1 MVKVYAVVLVV
12 GVFALIAW
20 IVARAFAVNI
30 DRDSIDPEQRF
41 GIPGRRIVAAMAG
54 FGMAGMSAEFSPVV
68 LSWPVAAVLPL
79 VGGAAAAWHAGRVGS
94 GEADADPAPQT
105 AWVP

>member
-41 GIPGRRIVAAMAG
+41 GIPGRRIVAAM
-54 FGMAGMSAEFSPVV
+54 VV
-68 LSWPVAAVLPL
+68 LAVL
-79 VGGAAAAWHAGRVGS
+79 GGAAAAWYAGWVGS
-94 GEADADPAPQT
+94 DEDDADPAPET
-105 AWVP
+105 A

>member
-41 GIPGRRIVAAMAG
+41 GIPGRRIVAAMVG
-54 FGMAGMSAEFSPVV
+54 FGMAGMSAEFSP
-68 LSWPVAAVLPL
+68 LDISWPVASVLAVL
-79 VGGAAAAWHAGRVGS
+79 GGAAAAWYAGWVGS
-94 GEADADPAPQT
+94 DEDDADPAPET
-105 AWVP
+105 A